1 MTGRSFTIY
10 ATASRISKGL
20 LAIPRKY
27 SGDFPV
33 TKGNILVVFD
43 DGSRVE
49 AKLYLP
55 YDPKV
60 KECRIFGLSR
70 WFSKRNVVPGDVI
83 TITVEDPAKPIY
95 RIALDSYVRQRQEA
109 EARRQ
114 LYSTESIEAATEQLR
129 RLAQAT
135 RKRTHEVAL
144 QELARMAQTEI
155 PQRKRSPVLHKG
167 RGEAVPS
174 SVRALL
180 EALHLGRCQICSFA
194 FKKRDGSSYFEIHHL
209 DPDKGHHPTNLLVVC
224 PNCHAQLEHANII
237 DMERVMGWLVA
248 VTINGNRLSVRQ
260 PFVQRRAPIVA
271 STIIALCLAVRLA
284 GALKMV

>member
-43 DGSRVE
+43 DGSREE

-55 YDPKV
+55 YNPKV

-70 WFSKRNVVPGDVI
+70 WVSKRHVVPGDVI
-83 TITVEDPAKPIY
+83 TITVEDPAKPTY
-95 RIALDSYVRQRQEA
+95 RIALDRYVRQRQEA

-114 LYSTESIEAATEQLR
+114 LYSAESVDAATEQLR
-129 RLAQAT
+129 RLAEAT
-135 RKRTHEVAL
+135 RKKSHEVAL
-144 QELARMAQTEI
+144 QELARMAQTEM
-155 PQRKRSPVLHKG
+155 PQRQRSPVLHKG
-167 RGEAVPS
+167 RREAVPA

-180 EALHLGRCQICSFA
+180 EAIHLGRCQICSFA

-224 PNCHAQLEHANII
+224 PNCHAQLEHA
-237 DMERVMGWLVA
+237 DVSEVERVMGWLVA
-248 VTINGNRLSVRQ
+248 VTINGNRMSVRQ
-260 PFVQRRAPIVA
+260 PFVQRRAPILVGA
-271 STIIALCLAVRLA
+271 VIALCLAVRLA